1 MNQTYSA
8 QDLTETVG
16 VSIPYK
22 RGDGRED
29 QLLELAKKFSASVD
43 GPVLGGDSA
52 HYTLTIPDA
61 QGSDFRR
68 LAHKQNF
75 ILTQ

>member
-1 MNQTYSA
+1 MNQAYSA

-16 VSIPYK
+16 IAIPYK
-22 RGDGRED
+22 GGTADED
-29 QLLELAKKFSASVD
+29 ALLELAKKFSASVE

-52 HYTLTIPDA
+52 YYTLTIPDA

-68 LAHKQNF
+68 LARKQDF
-75 ILTQ
+75 ILAQ